1 MGLEVAARPA
11 SPADLPALDDLVAT
25 AATEVRAAR
34 RGDLFLERNAR
45 AGTIADQLDDEH
57 TRVLVGT
64 IDDAPVGYAVAQLE
78 PGPVER
84 LLCVVSDLYV
94 LPDGRGV
101 GVGEAMMD
109 ELITWAESHK
119 CIGID
124 SMVLPGDR
132 ETKNFFEMFGLTA
145 RAIVVHRD
153 LGGEQS

>member
-25 AATEVRAAR
+25 AAAELRAAR

-45 AGTIADQLDDEH
+45 VAPIADQLDDEQA
-57 TRVLVGT
+57 RVMVGT
-64 IDDAPVGYAVAQLE
+64 IDDAPVGYAVARLE
-78 PGPVER
+78 PDAGER

-109 ELITWAESHK
+109 DLIAWAETHR

-124 SMVLPGDR
+124 AMVLPGDR